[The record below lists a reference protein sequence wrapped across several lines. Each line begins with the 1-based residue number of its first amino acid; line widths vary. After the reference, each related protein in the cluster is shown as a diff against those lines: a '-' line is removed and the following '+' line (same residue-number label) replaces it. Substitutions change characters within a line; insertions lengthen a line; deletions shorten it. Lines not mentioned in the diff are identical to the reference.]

1 MTTTE
6 KRKHEML
13 VRVRDFGLARGD
25 RFPKATLGAEAFA
38 AVDAAVNN
46 LNQHGAT
53 EFSSRRKAR
62 GGASTDTA
70 AYRALVEMVEA
81 ISLTGRAVALD
92 TPGAD
97 DRFRVTKAQGRRGI
111 MNAARAFARDA
122 EPLASQFIAHGMP
135 EDFVAQL
142 KAKIAGF
149 EQVLHEREAR
159 KELNASSR
167 ASMNSALESGLA
179 AVQRLDAIVSNVLG
193 DDAAA
198 MASWAVARRI
208 EHYGGTKRAST
219 VPSVAAATGAAAT
232 PPSAGAA
239 LTPTAPQVTN
249 V

>member
-1 MTTTE
+1 MTTSE
-6 KRKHEML
+6 KRRHEML

-25 RFPKATLGAEAFA
+25 RFPKSTRGGEAFA

-46 LNQHGAT
+46 LNQHAAT
-53 EFSSRRKAR
+53 EFSSRRGAR

-81 ISLTGRAVALD
+81 MSRTGRAVALD
-92 TPGAD
+92 TPGAE

-167 ASMNSALESGLA
+167 ASMNAALESGLA
-179 AVQRLDAIVSNVLG
+179 AVQRLDAIVGNVLG

-198 MASWAVARRI
+198 TASWAVARRI

-219 VPSVAAATGAAAT
+219 VPSVAVATGAAAT
-232 PPSAGAA
+232 PPSAGGA
-239 LTPTAPQVTN
+239 LTPTAPQATN
-249 V
+249 A

>member
-6 KRKHEML
+6 KRRHEML
-13 VRVRDFGLARGD
+13 VRVRDFGRARGD
-25 RFPKATLGAEAFA
+25 RFPKSTRGGEAFA
-38 AVDAAVNN
+38 TVDAAVNS
-46 LNQHGAT
+46 LNQHAAT
-53 EFSSRRKAR
+53 EFSSRRGAR
-62 GGASTDTA
+62 GGASTETA

-81 ISLTGRAVALD
+81 MSRTGRAVALD
-92 TPGAD
+92 TPGAEA
-97 DRFRVTKAQGRRGI
+97 RFRVTKAQGRRGI

-159 KELNASSR
+159 RELNASSR
-167 ASMNSALESGLA
+167 ASMNAALESGLA
-179 AVQRLDAIVSNVLG
+179 AVQRLDAIVGNVLG

-208 EHYGGTKRAST
+208 EHYGGTKRAGT
-219 VPSVAAATGAAAT
+219 VPSAAVATGAAAT

-239 LTPTAPQVTN
+239 LTPAAPDPIN

>member
-6 KRKHEML
+6 KRRHEML

-25 RFPKATLGAEAFA
+25 RFPKSTLGAEAFA

-46 LNQHGAT
+46 LNQHAAT
-53 EFSSRRKAR
+53 EFSSRRGVR
-62 GGASTDTA
+62 GGSSTDTA
-70 AYRALVEMVEA
+70 AYRALVETVEA
-81 ISLTGRAVALD
+81 IGRTGRAVALD

-97 DRFRVTKAQGRRGI
+97 DRFRVIKAQGRRGI
-111 MNAARAFARDA
+111 VNAARAFARDA

-159 KELNASSR
+159 RELNASSR
-167 ASMNSALESGLA
+167 ASMNAALESGLA
-179 AVQRLDAIVSNVLG
+179 AVQRLDAIVGNVLG

-198 MASWAVARRI
+198 MASWAVARRV
-208 EHYGGTKRAST
+208 EHYGGTRRAGT
-219 VPSVAAATGAAAT
+219 APAAAGTTGAAAT
-232 PPSAGAA
+232 PAGAP
-239 LTPTAPQVTN
+239 LTPTAPQSTDV
-249 V
+249 

>member
-1 MTTTE
+1 
-6 KRKHEML
+6 ML

-25 RFPKATLGAEAFA
+25 RFPKSTRGGEAFA
-38 AVDAAVNN
+38 AVDAAVNT
-46 LNQHGAT
+46 LNQHAAT
-53 EFSSRRKAR
+53 EFSSSRSGSR

-159 KELNASSR
+159 RELNASSR
-167 ASMNSALESGLA
+167 ASMNAALESGLA

-193 DDAAA
+193 VDAAA

-232 PPSAGAA
+232 LPSAGAA

-249 V
+249 A